1 MELSIR
7 KVKILEAII
16 TDYIE
21 TAEPIGSRTIAKK
34 SGLGISSATIR
45 NEMSDLEEM
54 GLISQPHTS
63 SGRIPSGKGY
73 RLYVDSMMERRQL
86 SPGDALFLQKMI
98 IDNISQTEF
107 MMQETAKA
115 LSQLT
120 RYPAIVSEPYL
131 KKTKIKHVQL
141 VPLDE
146 KSLLLVLVTGSKAVR
161 NQVVNVQAAPGYET
175 LTQLT
180 YHLNRYLSGL
190 SIREIDRDLLDK
202 LLHVFGD
209 SAHILMPILG
219 TISDIVQA
227 EDDVRVF
234 TSGVKN
240 ILAFPEFADIRKA
253 EAIFHALEDRSS
265 LFEILGQDSF
275 SHKEKPKEAEQGF
288 ISGVAAGFG
297 AAPHFDR
304 GIRIAIGE
312 ENDID
317 LLKNCS
323 LIKANYSLDTQGI
336 GCIALI
342 GPMRMDYSQA
352 VSVLSGILQNMQSV
366 TSALGLGSAPH

>member
-45 NEMSDLEEM
+45 NEMSDLEDM

-73 RLYVDSMMERRQL
+73 RLYVDSMMESKQL
-86 SPGDALFLQKMI
+86 SAVDALFLQKMI

-120 RYPAIVSEPYL
+120 RYPAIVSEPYM
-131 KKTKIKHVQL
+131 KKTQIKHVQL
-141 VPLDE
+141 VPVDE

-161 NQVVNVQAAPGYET
+161 NQVVNLQTAPGYET

-180 YHLNRYLSGL
+180 YHLNQHLAGL
-190 SIREIDRDLLDK
+190 TIQEINRELLDK
-202 LLHVFGD
+202 MLHVFGD

-219 TISDIVQA
+219 TISDMIQA

-253 EAIFHALEDRSS
+253 EAIFQALEDRTS
-265 LFEILGQDSF
+265 LFEILGQDSPNGI
-275 SHKEKPKEAEQGF
+275 H
-288 ISGVAAGFG
+288 IS
-297 AAPHFDR
+297 
-304 GIRIAIGE
+304 IGE

-323 LIKANYSLDTQGI
+323 LIKANYSLDNQGT

-366 TSALGLGSAPH
+366 THALGL